1 MFTLKEEDLLKLEN
15 FKEKKANNIINS
27 IQRSKEIELYR
38 FLYAL
43 GISEIGIKTAKDLS
57 KQFKSL
63 ENIKNAKFEELTGV
77 EDVGEI
83 IAQNVLDYFSD
94 EENVKEIERL
104 FSLGVTILNEEDVS
118 LSDNLKGLT
127 FVLTGTLPNYSR
139 PDMSALIE
147 KHGGKVSSSVS
158 KNTSYV
164 LAGEEAGGKLD
175 KAKALGVK
183 IISEADILKM
193 MEEK

>member
-1 MFTLKEEDLLKLEN
+1 M
-15 FKEKKANNIINS
+15 
-27 IQRSKEIELYR
+27 
-38 FLYAL
+38 
-43 GISEIGIKTAKDLS
+43 
-57 KQFKSL
+57 

-139 PDMSALIE
+139 PDMSTLIE